1 MTVIA
6 TIVVVII
13 IIIVITSVSNQMLSV
28 NDIICLF
35 FLFITIRIILLHIKV
50 MNDNEVSVTLYTL
63 YGSTKL
69 YSEEKNSFEF
79 INYEVVIVDGI
90 E

>member
-13 IIIVITSVSNQMLSV
+13 IIIITVSNQMLSA

-35 FLFITIRIILLHIKV
+35 FLFITIRIILHHIKV

-63 YGSTKL
+63 YGSIKL